1 MCNKLQGTVS
11 PTTTLNVGL
20 SMPSIYILAC
30 IGASLDEIKNIFTI
44 FCSLHEDIIDV
55 LSACKDHG

>member
-1 MCNKLQGTVS
+1 
-11 PTTTLNVGL
+11 
-20 SMPSIYILAC
+20 MPSIYILAC